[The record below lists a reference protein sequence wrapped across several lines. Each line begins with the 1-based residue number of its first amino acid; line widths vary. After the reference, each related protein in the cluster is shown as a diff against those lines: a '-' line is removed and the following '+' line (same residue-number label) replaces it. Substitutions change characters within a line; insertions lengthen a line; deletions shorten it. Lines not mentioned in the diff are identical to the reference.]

1 MEVTE
6 VIIYKIKEQH
16 RAETKAILTDLR
28 AIVKTIDGFKS
39 IQSFNG
45 CSDESQLMDLVC
57 WNSLEAANNSKDT
70 FKANPKYNR
79 IASYF
84 DEMSYFNQ
92 FYSYL

>member
-16 RAETKAILTDLR
+16 RADTKKILTDLR
-28 AIVKTIDGFKS
+28 AIVKEIDGFKS

-45 CSDESQLMDLVC
+45 CNDASQLMDLVC
-57 WNSLEAANNSKDT
+57 WKSLEAANNSKDA
-70 FKANPKYNR
+70 FRANSEYNS
-79 IASYF
+79 ISSYF